1 MGEEW
6 DKGDSGIRG
15 TVGRGVQPQQMC
27 CRDVSHLGEER

>member
-15 TVGRGVQPQQMC
+15 LQPQQMC
-27 CRDVSHLGEER
+27 CRDVSHLGEGR